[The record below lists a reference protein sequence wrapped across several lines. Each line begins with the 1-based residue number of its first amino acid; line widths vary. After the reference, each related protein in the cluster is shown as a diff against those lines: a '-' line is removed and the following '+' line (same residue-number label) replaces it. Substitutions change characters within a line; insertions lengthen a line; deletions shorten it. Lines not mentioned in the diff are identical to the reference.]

1 MTCET
6 LLEDYLQDALDL
18 VSAWDLPDE
27 ELPDAVNAQAR
38 LMAGIAP
45 EYLSV
50 PPMPSAYLP
59 LPSCTNPYLT
69 LQF

>member
-45 EYLSV
+45 EYLTV

-59 LPSCTNPYLT
+59 LS
-69 LQF
+69 F